1 MDAVKCAQNTM
12 ARFSRIR
19 YNHCDDCRPLLNM
32 QRPSS
37 RRRQTEKNR
46 CIYCTH
52 KPRRRS
58 PRRGHL
64 LFRADSKIDAS
75 ETVAAAF
82 NYEV

>member
-1 MDAVKCAQNTM
+1 MDIFRSNMDAVKRAQNTM

-46 CIYCTH
+46 
-52 KPRRRS
+52 RRRS

>member
-1 MDAVKCAQNTM
+1 MRRILWLVSVASDIIIVTTVVHYYTCKDHLPVDGRLKRIDA
-12 ARFSRIR
+12 S
-19 YNHCDDCRPLLNM
+19 D
-32 QRPSS
+32 
-37 RRRQTEKNR
+37 
-46 CIYCTH
+46 CTH